1 MIPNQLKLLLDNGYT
16 RNIFKHCDLYTNDDY
31 RQYFYLNSDHYMP
44 VVVNIS
50 ISQKTN
56 YARFHIDSSK
66 VEFGSLVL
74 IKEFEKFFT
83 KIDNFVKVLNGEVV
97 EQTKLF

>member
-1 MIPNQLKLLLDNGYT
+1 MTPNQLKLLLDNGYT

-50 ISQKTN
+50 ISQKQIMLGFISIV
-56 YARFHIDSSK
+56 AKSS
-66 VEFGSLVL
+66 L
-74 IKEFEKFFT
+74 
-83 KIDNFVKVLNGEVV
+83 EV
-97 EQTKLF
+97 